1 MRRRFGPLIAPLSSL
16 RPADGIVVLLLVAV
30 LGFGIHLA
38 RTAPTTIVGPV
49 IRLDPS
55 QLPYYATLSVLR
67 MLVAYILSMVFS
79 LGYGYAA
86 ARIPAAERLLMPLLD
101 ILQSVPILSYL
112 PVVLLSLTVLLPE
125 RLAVEISAV
134 VLIFTSQAWN
144 LTFSFYQA
152 LRTEPDELRE
162 ATSVFRLG
170 AWLRLRTLEV
180 PFATGGL
187 VWNSMMSWAGGWF
200 FLMAAETFRVGN
212 RDFRLPGLGSY
223 LQAAADQGNVPQ
235 ILLGLGSL
243 VALIVAL
250 DQLIWRPMLV
260 WADRFKLET
269 VEGEEAPESWF
280 YDLLSRSSLVEFFG
294 RRIWAPAT
302 EGIDRLLARP
312 RRHRPA
318 RTREARAGSWLWLLV
333 AVVLGLL
340 LVLGGAQALRLLG
353 QLPLSDLRRIALAA
367 LASTVRVAVAIGIA
381 ALWTVPVGVAIGS
394 NKRLSDVLGPV
405 VQVVASI
412 PATAL
417 FPAILLI
424 FLGLPGGL
432 NAAAILL
439 MLLGTQWYVLFNVI
453 AGASAIPQD
462 LRYTTEILNLS
473 RWERWRTLILPSLFP
488 YLITGLITAGGGAWN
503 ASIIAE
509 YVQFAGQAHETVG
522 LGALIAEATG
532 RGDYA
537 LLLGATLT
545 MVVVVLCINRFLWR
559 RLYRVAADRYRM
571 D

>member
-1 MRRRFGPLIAPLSSL
+1 MRRRFGPLVAPLSNL
-16 RPADGIVVLLLVAV
+16 RPADGVVVLLLLA
-30 LGFGIHLA
+30 LLAFGAHLA
-38 RTAPTTIVGPV
+38 SSAPAKIAGPT

-55 QLPYYATLSVLR
+55 ALPYYATLSFLR
-67 MLVAYILSMVFS
+67 MLGAYVLSMIFS

-86 ARIPAAERLLMPLLD
+86 ARIPAAERLLMPVLD

-125 RLAVEISAV
+125 PLAVEISAV
-134 VLIFTSQAWN
+134 LLIFTSQAWN

-162 ATSVFRLG
+162 ASSIFRLG
-170 AWLRLRTLEV
+170 TWLRLRTLEV

-200 FLMAAETFRVGN
+200 FLMAAETFRVGE

-223 LQAAADQGNVPQ
+223 LQTAADQGNVPQ
-235 ILLGLGSL
+235 VILGLATL
-243 VALIVAL
+243 VALIIAL
-250 DQLIWRPMLV
+250 DQLVWRPLLV
-260 WADRFKLET
+260 WADRFKLDT

-280 YDLLSRSSLVEFFG
+280 YDLLSRSRLVEFFS
-294 RRIWAPAT
+294 RRIWGPAAERVDT
-302 EGIDRLLARP
+302 LLARP
-312 RRHRPA
+312 MVRPSKP
-318 RTREARAGSWLWLLV
+318 RESRGGAWVWLALAG
-333 AVVLGLL
+333 VVVVL
-340 LVLGGAQALRLLG
+340 LVLGGVQAFRLLL
-353 QLPLSDLRRIALAA
+353 QLPLADLRRILLAA
-367 LASTVRVAVAIGIA
+367 LASLLRVGAAIGIA
-381 ALWTVPVGVAIGS
+381 ALWTVPAGVAIGS
-394 NKRLSDVLGPV
+394 NKRLSDLLGPV

-424 FLGLPGGL
+424 FLALPGGL

-462 LRYTTEILNLS
+462 LRYTTEILSLG
-473 RWERWRTLILPSLFP
+473 RLQRWRTLILPSLFP
-488 YLITGLITAGGGAWN
+488 YLITGLITASGGAWN
-503 ASIIAE
+503 ASIVAE
-509 YVQFAGQAHETVG
+509 YVQFAGQTHRTLG

-537 LLLGATLT
+537 LLLGSTLT
-545 MVVVVLCINRFLWR
+545 MVLVVLLINRFVWR
-559 RLYRVAADRYRM
+559 RLFRLAADRYRM

>member
-1 MRRRFGPLIAPLSSL
+1 MRRRFGPWVAPLSSL
-16 RPADGIVVLLLVAV
+16 RPADAVVVLLLLA
-30 LGFGIHLA
+30 LLAFGIHLA
-38 RTAPTTIVGPV
+38 SAAPQTIAGPA
-49 IRLDPS
+49 IRLNPS
-55 QLPYYATLSVLR
+55 DLPYYAALSFLR
-67 MLVAYILSMVFS
+67 MLGAYVLSMAFS
-79 LGYGYAA
+79 LAYGYAA
-86 ARIPAAERLLMPLLD
+86 ARIPAAERLLMPVLD

-125 RLAVEISAV
+125 RAAVEISAV

-162 ATSVFRLG
+162 ASSIFRLG

-200 FLMAAETFRVGN
+200 FLMAAETFRVGS

-223 LQAAADQGNVPQ
+223 LQTAADQGNVPQ
-235 ILLGLGSL
+235 ILLGLATL

-280 YDLLSRSSLVEFFG
+280 YDLLSRSNLVEFFG
-294 RRIWAPAT
+294 RRMWTPAT
-302 EGIDRLLARP
+302 ERVDRLLARP
-312 RRHRPA
+312 GMTRGVGTRDA
-318 RTREARAGSWLWLLV
+318 RGGGWVW
-333 AVVLGLL
+333 VVLGGVLGVL
-340 LVLGGAQALRLLG
+340 LVLGGAQAFRLLVL
-353 QLPLSDLRRIALAA
+353 LPLSDARRILLAA
-367 LASTVRVAVAIGIA
+367 LASLLRVAAAIGIA
-381 ALWTVPVGVAIGS
+381 MLWTVPVGVAIGS
-394 NKRLSDVLGPV
+394 NKRLSTLVGPI

-417 FPAILLI
+417 FPAILLL
-424 FLGLPGGL
+424 FLTLPGGL

-462 LRYTTEILNLS
+462 LRYTTDILALG
-473 RWERWRTLILPSLFP
+473 RVERWRTLILPSLFP
-488 YLITGLITAGGGAWN
+488 YLITGLITASGGAWN

-509 YVQFAGQAHETVG
+509 YVQFAGQTHTTLG

-537 LLLGATLT
+537 LLLGSTLT
-545 MVVVVLCINRFLWR
+545 MVLVVLLINRFVWR